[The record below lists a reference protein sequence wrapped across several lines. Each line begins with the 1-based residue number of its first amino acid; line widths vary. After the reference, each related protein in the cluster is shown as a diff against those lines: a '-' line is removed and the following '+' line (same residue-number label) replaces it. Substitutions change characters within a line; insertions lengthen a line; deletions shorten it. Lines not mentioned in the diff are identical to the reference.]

1 MNEKTFQ
8 KIDENFIQNRKIIQF
23 TTPKT
28 LYVYKFIIKKFP
40 YIVKIR

>member
-1 MNEKTFQ
+1 MKKPFQ
-8 KIDENFIQNRKIIQF
+8 KIDENFIQSKKFIKF
-23 TTPKT
+23 TTPKK